1 MREKKRKKHIFI
13 LLTLFITAIAFFIF
27 EDKHLVVSEYIYNS
41 DKVGPELEGLKI
53 VQISDLHNAS
63 FGKDNI
69 RLINTINEQRPDI
82 IVITGDLVDSN
93 HTDIEKALNFAQ
105 EMAKKYPVY
114 YITGNHEYWLS
125 EDDRNEMLSGLSDMS
140 VVILNDEAVTIS
152 IGNDSFNLVGLDNN
166 SLQSDILTGIIA
178 EHEEELNIVLA
189 HEPQYINRYSKA
201 GADLVLAGHVHGGQ
215 FRLPFVGGILAPEF
229 GFFPQYDAG
238 MYTENGTTMVVSRG
252 IGNSVIPVRIYN
264 FPEIV
269 CIELNQLCR
278 EEQ

>member
-1 MREKKRKKHIFI
+1 M
-13 LLTLFITAIAFFIF
+13 LTLFITAIAFFIF

-41 DKVGPELEGLKI
+41 DKVGPELEGLKF

-125 EDDRNEMLSGLSDMS
+125 EYDRNEMLSGLSDMG

-252 IGNSVIPVRIYN
+252 IGNSVIPVRIN
-264 FPEIV
+264 DFPEIV

>member
-1 MREKKRKKHIFI
+1 MREKKRKRHIFI

-27 EDKHLVVSEYIYNS
+27 EDKHLVVSEYIYIS

-125 EDDRNEMLSGLSDMS
+125 EDDRNEMLSGLSDMG